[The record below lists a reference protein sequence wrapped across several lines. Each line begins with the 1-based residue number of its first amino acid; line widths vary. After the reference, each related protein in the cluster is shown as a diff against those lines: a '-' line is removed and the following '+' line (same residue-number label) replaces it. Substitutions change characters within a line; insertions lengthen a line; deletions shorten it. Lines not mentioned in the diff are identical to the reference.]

1 MSRVLVLLF
10 SLLLAV
16 PTFAQ
21 GKKQEDKSFKE
32 RIEATK
38 VAYFTEKIGL
48 TPEEAQRFW
57 PVYYK
62 FWNDKQDAYDKVR
75 KSIEAVIKL
84 DEKGEYSDPEM
95 KKLINQYGDYL
106 KLEGEIFEMYI
117 DEFYKILPTNKV
129 AKIFTAEMGFRRI
142 LTNMWKEQKKSKHDE
157 KGTPKKPEDKR

>member
-1 MSRVLVLLF
+1 MSRILVLLF

-57 PVYYK
+57 PIYYK
-62 FWNDKQDAYDKVR
+62 FWNERQDAYNKVR

-84 DEKGEYSDPEM
+84 DEEGGYSDPEM

-106 KLEGEIFEMYI
+106 SLEAEIFEMYI
-117 DEFYKILPTNKV
+117 DEFYKILPTAKV
-129 AKIFTAEMGFRRI
+129 AKLFTAEVGFRKI
-142 LTNMWKEQKKSKHDE
+142 LTDMWKEQKKPRHDHQDA
-157 KGTPKKPEDKR
+157 PKKPEDRR

>member
-1 MSRVLVLLF
+1 MNRVLVLLF
-10 SLLLAV
+10 SVLLAL
-16 PTFAQ
+16 PAFAQ
-21 GKKQEDKSFKE
+21 NKKQEEKSFKE

-62 FWNDKQDAYDKVR
+62 FWNEKQDAYKKVR
-75 KSIEAVIKL
+75 KSIESIIKL
-84 DEKGEYSDPEM
+84 DEKGDYSDPEM

-106 KLEGEIFEMYI
+106 SLEGEIFEMYI

-129 AKIFTAEMGFRRI
+129 AKIFTAEVGFRKI
-142 LTNMWKEQKKSKHDE
+142 LTDMWKEQKKPKHDD
-157 KGTPKKPEDKR
+157 KGAPKKPEDRR